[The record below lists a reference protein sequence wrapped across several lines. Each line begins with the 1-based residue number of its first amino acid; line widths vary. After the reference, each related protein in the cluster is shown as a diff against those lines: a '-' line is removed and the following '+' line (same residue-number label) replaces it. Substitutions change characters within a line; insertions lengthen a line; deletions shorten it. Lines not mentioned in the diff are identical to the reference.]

1 VAAEEISGI
10 CIHIQAPEI
19 RADAAEGTMAF
30 QFDKPPGFDFKPGT
44 IATLVDDFM
53 M

>member
-1 VAAEEISGI
+1 
-10 CIHIQAPEI
+10 
-19 RADAAEGTMAF
+19 MAF
-30 QFDKPPGFDFKPGT
+30 QFEKPPGFDFKPGT

>member
-1 VAAEEISGI
+1 
-10 CIHIQAPEI
+10 
-19 RADAAEGTMAF
+19 MAF
-30 QFDKPPGFDFKPGT
+30 QVEKPPGFDFKHGT